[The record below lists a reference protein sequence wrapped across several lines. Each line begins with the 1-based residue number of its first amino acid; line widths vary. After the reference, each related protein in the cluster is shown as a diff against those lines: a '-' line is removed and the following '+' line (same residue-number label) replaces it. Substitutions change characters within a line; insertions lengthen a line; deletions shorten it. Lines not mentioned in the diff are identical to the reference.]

1 MYGNFGEIT
10 FAASKGTSVDYVR
23 MSAALNEYKWCPDG
37 GTWIVG
43 KEGATLIFD
52 GGKRIHDPSLFPRF
66 NLIYEFEDDDGESFY
81 KKENE
86 MNEDDWEEFI
96 SEDFEEVE
104 LATLVKKLSKEIT
117 NGYVKIVMTE
127 LNKDSSNLVVEVL
140 TISSDFHGNR
150 SRLAIVEGVIEVNY
164 FEEV

>member
-140 TISSDFHGNR
+140 TC
-150 SRLAIVEGVIEVNY
+150 
-164 FEEV
+164 